1 MKETIKQDI
10 LSVLEKSIDAIK
22 KKDLVALRKQS
33 NRTIHNSSIFQ
44 DKYSIST
51 AVIIYSIYKILEKNK
66 FKEITKWE
74 FFEKFLSSELRKAI
88 GCIEKDD
95 SKGYMLSLKNVMKEM
110 NKLDKNIGAFIDQVI
125 HVTKVKKATKIV
137 EHGISSSRVAEL
149 LGVPSWEV
157 MSYLGNT
164 KTFESPINISKSTK
178 ERLEL
183 AEKIFNLK

>member
-1 MKETIKQDI
+1 MKEIVRRDI
-10 LSVLEKSIDAIK
+10 LSVLKKSIDAIK
-22 KKDLVALRKQS
+22 KKDLVALRNQS
-33 NRTIHNSSIFQ
+33 NMTIHNSSIFQ

-66 FKEITKWE
+66 FNKITKWE
-74 FFEKFLSSELRKAI
+74 FFEKFLFSELRKAI
-88 GCIEKDD
+88 NYVEKDD
-95 SKGYMLSLKNVMKEM
+95 TSGYMFSLKNIMKEM
-110 NKLDKNIGAFIDQVI
+110 NKLDKNIGSFIDQVV

-137 EHGISSSRVAEL
+137 EHGISSSLVAEL

-164 KTFESPINISKSTK
+164 KTFESTINISKSVK
-178 ERLEL
+178 DRLGI

>member
-1 MKETIKQDI
+1 MKEVVRQDI
-10 LSVLEKSIDAIK
+10 LSVLKKSIGAIK
-22 KKDLVALRKQS
+22 KKDLVALRNQS

-66 FKEITKWE
+66 FEKIARWE
-74 FFEKFLSSELRKAI
+74 FFEKFLFSELKRAI
-88 GCIEKDD
+88 SYVEKDD
-95 SKGYMLSLKNVMKEM
+95 SKGYMLSLRNVMKEM
-110 NKLDKNIGAFIDQVI
+110 NKLDKNIGSFIDQVV

-164 KTFESPINISKSTK
+164 KTFEGTINISKSVK